1 MSKQKLTTALWALL
15 VIILGAGALAYNLG
29 ALDAYKLIT
38 AYVVAALLAVMG
50 LAFLLALLFQR
61 QQWYYVIPGF
71 SFLSLGGIV
80 YLSTLGTVRPEWLGA
95 LFLGGIAL
103 GFLVV
108 FIENRRE
115 RWWALLQAETIVM
128 IALMGMGLGIPEDA
142 TRLVGALLF
151 GGFAASFFL
160 VWLLSVERGRFVWA
174 LILSGV
180 LAIFAANT
188 FLAGQNSVLLFIWPS
203 LLLLIGV
210 FLLVRVFSSS
220 SKKAPTKAIE
230 AVETPPAPESEAY
243 DEEPARIHLP
253 ESTDAPES
261 ASQPE
266 VIEPEI
272 VEDIPD

>member
-1 MSKQKLTTALWALL
+1 MKRQKLTNALWALF
-15 VIILGAGALAYNLG
+15 VIILGIGALAYNLG

-38 AYVVAALLAVMG
+38 AYAVAALLAVMG

-80 YLSTLGTVRPEWLGA
+80 YLSTLDAIRPEWLGA

-108 FIENRRE
+108 FIQNRRE
-115 RWWALLQAETIVM
+115 RWWALLQAETILM
-128 IALMGMGLGIPEDA
+128 IALLGLGLGIPEDA
-142 TRLVGALLF
+142 TRLVGSLLF
-151 GGFAASFFL
+151 GGFAVSFFL
-160 VWLLSVERGRFVWA
+160 VWLLSAERGRFVWA

-188 FLAGQNSVLLFIWPS
+188 FLAGQNSWMLFIWPG
-203 LLLLIGV
+203 LLLLIGM
-210 FLLVRVFSSS
+210 LLLMRVFSSD
-220 SKKAPTKAIE
+220 KKATPMPIDTVEPARTTADE
-230 AVETPPAPESEAY
+230 AS
-243 DEEPARIHLP
+243 DDEPARIQLP
-253 ESTDAPES
+253 ESRPS
-261 ASQPE
+261 ADSAARPE

-272 VEDIPD
+272 VEEDASE